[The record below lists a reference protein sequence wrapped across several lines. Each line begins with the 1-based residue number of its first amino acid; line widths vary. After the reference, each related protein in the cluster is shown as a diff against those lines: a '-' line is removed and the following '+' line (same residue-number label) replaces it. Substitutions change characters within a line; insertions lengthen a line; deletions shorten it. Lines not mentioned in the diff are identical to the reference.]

1 MFTFDRILKDL
12 RNEALRRREI
22 TVQFIN
28 DKQHTKEITL
38 SFSLTETTEAIKRAF
53 QSYLDE
59 LNFVPPPVTD
69 LTLPTQPVVTPPT
82 QAELDRQAWQNNLN
96 RLQRATKMAAL
107 GAPII
112 TSAQLTALQTSV
124 RTKWKPEYEDILP
137 LN

>member
-1 MFTFDRILKDL
+1 MFTFDKNLKDI

-22 TVQFIN
+22 TVQFVN

-38 SFSLTETTEAIKRAF
+38 SFSLTETAEAIKRAF

-59 LNFVPPPVTD
+59 LNFVPPPVID
-69 LTLPTQPVVTPPT
+69 LTLPTAPVVTPPT
-82 QAELDRQAWQNNLN
+82 QAELDRQEWQSDLN

-112 TSAQLTALQTSV
+112 AGTQLTALQTRV
-124 RTKWKPEYEDILP
+124 RNNWKPEYEDLVP

>member
-1 MFTFDRILKDL
+1 MFTFDKILKDI

-22 TVQFIN
+22 TVQFID

-38 SFSLTETTEAIKRAF
+38 SFSLTETAEAIKRAF
-53 QSYLDE
+53 KSYLDE

-82 QAELDRQAWQNNLN
+82 QAELDRQEWQSDLN

-112 TSAQLTALQTSV
+112 TAAQHTALQTRV
-124 RTKWKPEYEDILP
+124 RNNWKPEYEDIVP